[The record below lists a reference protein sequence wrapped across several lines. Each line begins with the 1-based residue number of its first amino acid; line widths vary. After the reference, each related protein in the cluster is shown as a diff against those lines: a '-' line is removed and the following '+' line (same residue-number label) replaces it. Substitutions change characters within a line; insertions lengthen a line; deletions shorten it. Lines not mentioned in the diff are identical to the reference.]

1 MPIVQSRRQFL
12 TIASL
17 AGAIGLLHSPRVL
30 GGEGALET
38 TTLCFTRTPS
48 LCVAPLYV
56 AEELLR
62 ADGFSDIRYIDTGSA
77 TESANAIGAGRADL
91 SFDFAS
97 AYIIGIDSGQA
108 ITVLAGA
115 MAGCVEL
122 FAREG
127 INTVA
132 DLKGKR
138 VGLRSLGATPHV
150 LASIMAAEV
159 GLDPAKDID
168 WVVDPK
174 STPIELFASG
184 KVDVFVGNPPE
195 SLELRARH
203 IGHVIVKT
211 VVDRPWSQYFCCML
225 AGNREY
231 VRKNPVATKRAL
243 RAILKATDLCASE
256 PEPTVRRLVDRG
268 VAAQYDYTLQTLRE
282 NGYDKWREYDAE
294 DTIRFYALRAPRDG
308 LRQIDPAEDHC
319 RRHRLA
325 LFERAQTRAEGVRTK
340 GKFQCS
346 RCRPDASF

>member
-1 MPIVQSRRQFL
+1 MSIMQTRRRFL
-12 TIASL
+12 TLASAAGAASL
-17 AGAIGLLHSPRVL
+17 VRAPRVL
-30 GGEGALET
+30 GAEGALET
-38 TTLCFTRTPS
+38 TTLRFTRTPA
-48 LCVAPLYV
+48 LCVAPLFV

-62 ADGFSDIRYIDTGSA
+62 VEGFSNIRYVDTGSA
-77 TESANAIGAGRADL
+77 TESANAIAAGQADL

-97 AYIIGIDSGQA
+97 AYIIGIDSGLP

-122 FAREG
+122 FAKEG
-127 INTVA
+127 VDTVA

-150 LASIMAAEV
+150 LVSIMAAEV

-174 STPIELFASG
+174 STPIELFVSG

-203 IGHVIVKT
+203 SGHVIVKT

-243 RAILKATDLCASE
+243 RAILKATDLCATE
-256 PEPTVRRLVDRG
+256 PEPTARRLVDRG
-268 VAAQYDYTLQTLRE
+268 GAPRYDYALQTLRE
-282 NGYDKWREYDAE
+282 NGYDKWREYDPE
-294 DTIRFYALRAPRDG
+294 DTVRFYALRLHEVGFIKSTP
-308 LRQIDPAEDHC
+308 LKII
-319 RRHRLA
+319 
-325 LFERAQTRAEGVRTK
+325 AEGTDWRFLNELK
-340 GKFQCS
+340 RELK
-346 RCRPDASF
+346 A